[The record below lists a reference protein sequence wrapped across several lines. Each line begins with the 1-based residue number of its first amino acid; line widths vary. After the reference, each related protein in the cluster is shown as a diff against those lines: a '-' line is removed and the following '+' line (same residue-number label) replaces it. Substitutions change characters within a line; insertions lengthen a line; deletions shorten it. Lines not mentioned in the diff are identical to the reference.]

1 MWRVCVQGVCG
12 GYVWRVCV
20 EGVCGECV
28 YVEKVCMYVCMQ
40 VCEFKRGWVGVGR
53 GYAKQSKLPP
63 RHAVWKTPFTEN
75 PGRRINLIS
84 VKTVS
89 KHVTHSS
96 NPLDSSCLI
105 LWQYSR
111 QYQLHRMIT
120 LSSTPSS
127 LPTSSPSSTLTVTTL
142 PFPAITTTSL
152 HSHHHPS
159 LNSQPSPPSLRS
171 HHHPPFPAITT
182 TSLPSHHHPSFPAI
196 TTLPSQPS
204 PPSLCTH
211 HYPLLPSSLLP
222 PHHLPLSQSTSLTG
236 CL

>member
-1 MWRVCVQGVCG
+1 MGICQT
-12 GYVWRVCV
+12 
-20 EGVCGECV
+20 
-28 YVEKVCMYVCMQ
+28 
-40 VCEFKRGWVGVGR
+40 
-53 GYAKQSKLPP
+53 KQIAT

-127 LPTSSPSSTLTVTTL
+127 LPTSSPSSALTVTTL

-152 HSHHHPS
+152 P
-159 LNSQPSPPSLRS
+159 S

-182 TSLPSHHHPSFPAI
+182 TSLR
-196 TTLPSQPS
+196 
-204 PPSLCTH
+204 TH
-211 HYPLLPSSLLP
+211 HYPLSPSSLLPSSLLP
-222 PHHLPLSQSTSLTG
+222 PHHLPLSVNFSYWLSLTRSPAA
-236 CL
+236 CRPH

>member
-1 MWRVCVQGVCG
+1 
-12 GYVWRVCV
+12 
-20 EGVCGECV
+20 
-28 YVEKVCMYVCMQ
+28 MYVCMQ

-152 HSHHHPS
+152 HSHHHHLPS
-159 LNSQPSPPSLRS
+159 QPSPPFLEFAAITTLPSQPSPPSLPS
-171 HHHPPFPAITT
+171 HHHHLSSQPSPPF
-182 TSLPSHHHPSFPAI
+182 LPSHHHPSFPAI
-196 TTLPSQPS
+196 TTLPLHPSLPTPPFLTPPS
-204 PPSLCTH
+204 PSSPSLSVNFS
-211 HYPLLPSSLLP
+211 YWL
-222 PHHLPLSQSTSLTG
+222 SLTRSPAA
-236 CL
+236 CRPH